1 MCTMIRP
8 EIITYIEKNILPLYD
23 SFDRGHRRDH
33 AQQVIERSA
42 QLARGFEVD
51 EEMVYVTAAYH
62 DTGLKYG
69 RKSHHSE
76 SARIIRTDKELERW
90 FTMEQI
96 ATIADAAEDHRAS
109 AEQAPRTI
117 YGRIVAEADRLI
129 IPELILRRTVQY
141 SLANYPALDLEG
153 HWRRA
158 LEHLHEKYDEG
169 GYLRVWIEESD
180 NGEKLRELRKIISNR
195 PLLRTMFETI
205 YAEEC
210 NKKE

>member
-1 MCTMIRP
+1 MIRS

-42 QLARGFEVD
+42 QLARGFEVN

-69 RKSHHSE
+69 RELDHYD
-76 SARIIRTDKELERW
+76 SARIIRADKELERW
-90 FTMEQI
+90 FTAEQI
-96 ATIADAAEDHRAS
+96 STMADAAEDHRAS
-109 AEQAPRTI
+109 AERAPRTI

-141 SLANYPALDLEG
+141 SLANFPALDCEG
-153 HWRRA
+153 HWQRSV
-158 LEHLHEKYDEG
+158 EHLHEKYDEG

-180 NGEKLRELRKIISNR
+180 NGEKLRELRKIIANR

-210 NKKE
+210 NKKEPM